1 MIEGDQNGPRAGN
14 DGAHPYGRAGG
25 GAYMRDLWI
34 QAQPMIKVFGEQL
47 KDARAPEN
55 VPQWAQI
62 ESFIHRRVQEACY
75 GTKTPEEAARA
86 LAHDINSLL

>member
-1 MIEGDQNGPRAGN
+1 
-14 DGAHPYGRAGG
+14 
-25 GAYMRDLWI
+25 MRDLWI